1 MTFFDK
7 LKIRSAY
14 IIIIITVIVY
24 IYSKSEFYEVQVDS
38 AEIQDKIDEL
48 EKSID
53 ETTVKINTENA
64 RDQISTDYPDL
75 DINDNVYYLEQN
87 E

>member
-1 MTFFDK
+1 MTFFNK

-14 IIIIITVIVY
+14 IIIIVTAVIY
-24 IYSKSEFYEVQVDS
+24 IYSKSEFYEIQVDS
-38 AEIQDKIDEL
+38 ADIQEKINEL

-64 RDQISTDYPDL
+64 RDQIATDYPDL
-75 DINDNVYYLEQN
+75 DINDNVYYLEQD